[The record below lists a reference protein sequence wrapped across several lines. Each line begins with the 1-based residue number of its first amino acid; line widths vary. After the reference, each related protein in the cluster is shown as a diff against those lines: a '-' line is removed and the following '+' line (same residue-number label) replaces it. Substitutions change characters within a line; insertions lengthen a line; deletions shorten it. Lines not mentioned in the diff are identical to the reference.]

1 MKNILLKII
10 FLLSIFGYSQ
20 ESKNELN
27 LSSSQILNAK
37 NLEELA
43 GIALKKSNNKQEQ
56 LEILLNWTYYNIS
69 GDSDRFFNGGEP
81 QNLEET
87 IKKKKGLCVEYTLIF
102 NEYCKLLNLKSLK
115 IDGYVKPFNFQEN
128 DKLERENHAWNA
140 VYIDQKWFLCDLFW
154 ATTSL
159 NNDNVFINKV
169 NKKYFLST
177 GDSFIED
184 HLPCDPI
191 FQLLDNPIK
200 IEAFTNLIE
209 GYNKGFMKEDSIN
222 YNTEI
227 ENLLKLNNKNFR
239 LKIARNTFKYNKDNP
254 NLLIEELYNS
264 SVEIVNNKLSNKAE
278 LNKAK
283 NLFNEA
289 RLLIKLSNENDIKE
303 LESLCINGISIIEKR
318 LKLN

>member
-1 MKNILLKII
+1 M
-10 FLLSIFGYSQ
+10 
-20 ESKNELN
+20 
-27 LSSSQILNAK
+27 
-37 NLEELA
+37 
-43 GIALKKSNNKQEQ
+43 
-56 LEILLNWTYYNIS
+56 
-69 GDSDRFFNGGEP
+69 
-81 QNLEET
+81 
-87 IKKKKGLCVEYTLIF
+87 
-102 NEYCKLLNLKSLK
+102 
-115 IDGYVKPFNFQEN
+115 
-128 DKLERENHAWNA
+128 
-140 VYIDQKWFLCDLFW
+140 
-154 ATTSL
+154 
-159 NNDNVFINKV
+159 

-200 IEAFTNLIE
+200 IEAFTNKIK
-209 GYNKGFMKEDSIN
+209 GYNKDFMKEDFIN

-227 ENLLKLNNKNFR
+227 ENLLKLNNKDFR

-303 LESLCINGISIIEKR
+303 LESLCFNGINIIDKR
-318 LKLN
+318 LK

>member
-1 MKNILLKII
+1 MRNILFKII
-10 FLLSIFGYSQ
+10 LLITICGYSQ
-20 ESKNELN
+20 ESTTESQIN
-27 LSSSQILNAK
+27 SSQIINAK
-37 NLEELA
+37 NLKELA
-43 GIALKKSNNKQEQ
+43 EIALKISDKPQDQ
-56 LEILLNWTYYNIS
+56 LEILLNWTYHNIT
-69 GDSDRFFNGGEP
+69 GDSERFFNDGEP

-87 IKKKKGLCVEYTLIF
+87 LKKKKGLCVEYTLIF

-128 DKLERENHAWNA
+128 NKLERENHAWNA

-159 NNDNVFINKV
+159 NNDNIFVNKV

-200 IEAFTNLIE
+200 IEAFTNMIE
-209 GYNKGFMKEDSIN
+209 GYNKDFMKEDFIN

-227 ENLLKLNNKNFR
+227 ENLLKLNNKDFR

-264 SVEIVNNKLSNKAE
+264 SVEIVNNNLSNKAE

-303 LESLCINGISIIEKR
+303 LESLCFNGINIIDKR
-318 LKLN
+318 LK